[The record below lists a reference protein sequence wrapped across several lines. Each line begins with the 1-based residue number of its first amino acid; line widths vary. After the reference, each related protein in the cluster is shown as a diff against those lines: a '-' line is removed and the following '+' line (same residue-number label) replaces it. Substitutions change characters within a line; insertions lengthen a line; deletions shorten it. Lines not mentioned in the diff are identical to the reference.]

1 MELTVY
7 DKQVVFLRSS
17 LAGLTT
23 QDPVVAQAALYSE
36 WLETRGLDQAT
47 NITSNKWI
55 QEATRHREAVMMV
68 PPVCF
73 DHEYYVMVSLS
84 SVDAVKAAVAQAI
97 GPLTLSNNRLHI
109 TLGAEWTTGLVITS
123 SVILVI
129 KERFCGYKCMVY
141 CERCPLAVVAGEME
155 CQCISHDTN
164 SYVLIPPSSLRL
176 IW

>member
-1 MELTVY
+1 MGLTVY

-36 WLETRGLDQAT
+36 WLETRGMDQAT

-84 SVDAVKAAVAQAI
+84 SVDAVKAAVA
-97 GPLTLSNNRLHI
+97 
-109 TLGAEWTTGLVITS
+109 
-123 SVILVI
+123 
-129 KERFCGYKCMVY
+129 
-141 CERCPLAVVAGEME
+141 
-155 CQCISHDTN
+155 
-164 SYVLIPPSSLRL
+164 
-176 IW
+176 